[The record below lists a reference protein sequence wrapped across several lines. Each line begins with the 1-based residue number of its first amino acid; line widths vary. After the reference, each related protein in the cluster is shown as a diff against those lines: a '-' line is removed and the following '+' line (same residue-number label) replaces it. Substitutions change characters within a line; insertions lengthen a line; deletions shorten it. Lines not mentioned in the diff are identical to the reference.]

1 MISCATHAEREST
14 AFCLRCERP
23 LCAACSKTFAGKT
36 YCETCAADLERKAE
50 ERYQGVGGPATGGLP
65 VDLPVMTAPITPT
78 APLPYGRSLLFAI
91 LGGAL
96 GALLWFAVVAAT
108 DLKLGIVAIGRRH
121 PGRPR
126 GGLRRRRSRRPG
138 HRPPLGGGR
147 HRRHGA
153 GGVPDDQSRRAQ
165 VHGRASDRPPA
176 SGFIGLNLFAKVY
189 GADFGFMDL
198 VFYGIGA
205 HQAWRPPAA
214 APE

>member
-50 ERYQGVGGPATGGLP
+50 ERYQGMGPATGGLP
-65 VDLPVMTAPITPT
+65 VGLPIMTAPITPA
-78 APLPYGRSLLFAI
+78 APPPYGRSLLFAV

-108 DLKLGIVAIGRRH
+108 DLKLGIVAIGVGILV
-121 PGRPR
+121 GR
-126 GGLRRRRSRRPG
+126 GAVF
-138 HRPPLGGGR
+138 
-147 HRRHGA
+147 GA
-153 GGVPDDQSRRAQ
+153 GGRGGQGIALLSVVVAIVAMGAGEYLMINHAVLKYMGEHQIA
-165 VHGRASDRPPA
+165 PPA